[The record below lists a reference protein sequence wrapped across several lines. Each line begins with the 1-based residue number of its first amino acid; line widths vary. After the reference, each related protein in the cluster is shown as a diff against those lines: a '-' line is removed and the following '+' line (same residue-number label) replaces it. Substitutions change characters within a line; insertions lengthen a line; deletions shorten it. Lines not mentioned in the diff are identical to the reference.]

1 MRTDVDVLVIGGG
14 ISGLATA
21 FALKQRGASVE
32 VFEVASRAGGM
43 IGSRH
48 RDGVLYERGPN
59 STLDTTPLI
68 NKLLDDLGIRG
79 ERRDAAAVAATRYIV
94 RRGTLVALPMT
105 AVALLTT
112 AAFSLPA
119 KLRLLREPLVS
130 PAPAGAEESIAA
142 FVRRRLGTEF
152 LDYAID
158 PFVSGVYAGDP
169 EQISVAAAFPRLAA
183 LEQKYG
189 GLLKGQILGARERRK
204 SGETAKNSARSFS
217 FRAGMQTLPDALV
230 RAVARVETGVQG
242 RRIERNVDGTWT
254 VAGARAGEPVLRR
267 VKAVVLATP
276 AYEAAKL
283 SRELAPA
290 ATKGLA
296 TIEYAA
302 IAAAASAYRREDI
315 AHSLA
320 GFGFLVPKKEQR
332 GILGTLFSSSMF
344 EGRAPEGVVLL
355 TSFLGGRRSP
365 EQLAKP
371 DTKLAQIVHG
381 ELAALVG
388 ARAQP
393 LWTEITRWQHAI
405 PQYTLGHL
413 ERLRPVEEAERT
425 LPGLFYSA
433 NYRGGISVGDC
444 VKSAHATAETI
455 TRFLVGAGGA

>member
-1 MRTDVDVLVIGGG
+1 MPTDVDVLVIGGG

-21 FALKQRGASVE
+21 FGLKQRGASVE
-32 VFEVASRAGGM
+32 VFEAASRAGGV

-59 STLDTTPLI
+59 STLDTTPLL
-68 NKLLDDLGIRG
+68 NTLLDELGIRG
-79 ERRDAAAVAATRYIV
+79 ERRDAAAVAATRFIV
-94 RRGTLVALPMT
+94 RGGALVALPT
-105 AVALLTT
+105 TPAAFLTT
-112 AAFSLPA
+112 PAFSLGA
-119 KLRLLREPLVS
+119 KMRLLREPLIAA
-130 PAPAGAEESIAA
+130 APAGAEESIAT
-142 FVRRRLGTEF
+142 FVRRRLGNEF

-169 EQISVAAAFPRLAA
+169 EQISVPAAFPRLHA

-189 GLLKGQILGARERRK
+189 SLIKGQILGARERKK
-204 SGETAKNSARSFS
+204 SGETAKNAAGTFS
-217 FRAGMQTLPDALV
+217 FRAGMQTLTDALT
-230 RAVARVETGVQG
+230 RAVGRVGTGVQA
-242 RRIERNVDGTWT
+242 RRIERNADGSWT
-254 VAGARAGEPVLRR
+254 VVGAHAGEPVLRR

-290 ATKGLA
+290 AAKGLA
-296 TIEYAA
+296 AIEYAA
-302 IAAAASAYRREDI
+302 IAGAASAYRREDV

-320 GFGFLVPKKEQR
+320 GFGFLVPKRER
-332 GILGTLFSSSMF
+332 RAILGTLFSSSMF

-355 TSFLGGRRSP
+355 TSFLGGKRNP

-371 DTKLAQIVHG
+371 DAKLAQIVHG
-381 ELAALVG
+381 ELSALVG

-413 ERLRPVEEAERT
+413 ERLRPVEETERA
-425 LPGLFYSA
+425 LPGLFYCA
-433 NYRGGISVGDC
+433 NYRGGVSVGDC
-444 VKSAHATAETI
+444 VKSAHATADTV
-455 TRFLVGAGGA
+455 TRFLAGTRGA